1 MELDFSPEQKKF
13 RDDLRDY
20 FNKMMTPELVE
31 ELRGDGEGGGPLF
44 RKAMKDMGR
53 DGLLGVGWPT
63 EYGGQ
68 GRTPMEQFIFADE
81 VQSAGFPIPFLTLNT
96 VGPTIMQYGTDEQ
109 KAEILPKILAGE
121 IFFAIGY
128 SEPSAGTALAS
139 LRTAG
144 VREGDDWIIN
154 GQKM

>member
-68 GRTPMEQFIFADE
+68 GRTPWSNSFLPTKCSRLDFR
-81 VQSAGFPIPFLTLNT
+81 FP
-96 VGPTIMQYGTDEQ
+96 
-109 KAEILPKILAGE
+109 
-121 IFFAIGY
+121 
-128 SEPSAGTALAS
+128 S
-139 LRTAG
+139 
-144 VREGDDWIIN
+144 
-154 GQKM
+154 